1 MQQMPDGT
9 SIRGTIA
16 IAMIA
21 YAAAEW
27 LRVRR
32 SPAWRTARALWTIGA
47 LSLVVHAAA
56 AFHYRYAWSHTQA
69 IQATAAETAAVT
81 GLDSGAGLYV
91 NYAFLALWIADAA
104 WWWLAP
110 ASYAARRRALS
121 LAVSATFLFMFLN
134 GAVVFAHGAMRW
146 LGTAC
151 VLIVCVAV
159 VRRAGRTARS
169 PVPSV
174 RAG

>member
-1 MQQMPDGT
+1 MQQMPDGN

-16 IAMIA
+16 IATIA

-32 SPAWRTARALWTIGA
+32 SPAWRSARALWTIGA
-47 LSLVVHAAA
+47 LSLAVHALA

-91 NYAFLALWIADAA
+91 NYAFLSLWIADAA

-121 LAVSATFLFMFLN
+121 LTVSAIFLFMVLN
-134 GAVVFAHGAMRW
+134 GAVVFAQGAMRW

-151 VLIVCVAV
+151 VLTVCAAF
-159 VRRAGRTARS
+159 VRGVRPTARS
-169 PVPSV
+169 
-174 RAG
+174 RT